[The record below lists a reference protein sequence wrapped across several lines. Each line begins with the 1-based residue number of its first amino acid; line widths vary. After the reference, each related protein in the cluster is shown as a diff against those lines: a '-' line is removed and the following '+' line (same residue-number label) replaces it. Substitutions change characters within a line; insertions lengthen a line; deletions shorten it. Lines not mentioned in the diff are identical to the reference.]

1 MAHALCHPVWE
12 KICSLDIKKKGGVGV
27 FWTNYMQEHLRAETQ
42 INSGLNQ
49 PAFTTSINPWGS
61 LWYAPLAAI
70 YYINMLKFYMH
81 VYYLPE
87 SLFCS
92 SNLDL
97 YHRLTNKKKKKW
109 GWRGDHD
116 VQCYPLTSRWKCMH
130 IKWLSECQEVLLQCH
145 LPLVDNALPRN
156 PVCTSLSW

>member
-12 KICSLDIKKKGGVGV
+12 KICSLDIKKKGCVGV

-92 SNLDL
+92 STLDL
-97 YHRLTNKKKKKW
+97 YHRLTNKKKKNGGGGEIMMCSVIPW
-109 GWRGDHD
+109 PVGGNA
-116 VQCYPLTSRWKCMH
+116 C
-130 IKWLSECQEVLLQCH
+130 ILSDWVSAKRFCCSAIFLWWIMLIHGTLCVH
-145 LPLVDNALPRN
+145 V
-156 PVCTSLSW
+156 